1 MSKCQSGSGTYL
13 NYECYEFLKPKFDK
27 ISLSEHNK
35 GYLSKAVATLE
46 KNHYILASYEENFQ
60 EITSRITDAGVF
72 YSANPRIAC
81 SYINYLLN
89 KKLRSNRM
97 HTYNVIY
104 NLFKKFV
111 EEFHKNE
118 RGNYNYGQVCAMDIK
133 SLDDNI
139 YDRMTNLY
147 ELYDMYLK
155 LKSTGLYF
163 VKDRCDTFGLM
174 IKKYNEAIEEY
185 QLKDV
190 ELLNKI
196 LSINDLTKKLTL
208 PPDDKCPYRIIYF
221 NKPLLYLK
229 KQEEE
234 KAKKL
239 QEEREL
245 QQREQQRREEQQRE
259 QPSNGELLGTPSV
272 LRTPDNDAISSELR
286 AGEERLSANPI
297 LPRGQQQLKG
307 NKFIDSETTLL
318 DPLGGQKEELEQLD
332 VKSHELE
339 NYHVSQTDT
348 SGVFGSLQNTISSFI
363 REVEPAPIL
372 GVSGG
377 MGALFLLFKYTPVGS
392 FFGGRRGR
400 IRQIPS
406 SFRGFPP
413 GEFPNFH
420 EYDGGFIGYGPM
432 NINPFAE

>member
-1 MSKCQSGSGTYL
+1 M
-13 NYECYEFLKPKFDK
+13 
-27 ISLSEHNK
+27 
-35 GYLSKAVATLE
+35 GYLRKAVSILQKT
-46 KNHYILASYEENFQ
+46 HYILASYDTILY
-60 EITSRITDAGVF
+60 EITGRVSNDGVF
-72 YSANPRIAC
+72 TSADPRIPC
-81 SYINYLLN
+81 NYINYLLN
-89 KKLRSNRM
+89 KKLRSNDM
-97 HTYNVIY
+97 HKNNSNYDF
-104 NLFKKFV
+104 FKKFV
-111 EEFHKNE
+111 VELYKIKN
-118 RGNYNYGQVCAMDIK
+118 GKYHDGLVCDIDIK
-133 SLDDNI
+133 SLDDDT
-139 YDRMTNLY
+139 YDKMTKLY
-147 ELYDMYLK
+147 ELYDMYYK
-155 LKSTGLYF
+155 LKSTSVYF

-245 QQREQQRREEQQRE
+245 QQREQQRREEQQREQQQRE

-377 MGALFLLFKYTPVGS
+377 MGALFLLFKVYMVLKIYSYVYNT
-392 FFGGRRGR
+392 FK
-400 IRQIPS
+400 
-406 SFRGFPP
+406 
-413 GEFPNFH
+413 
-420 EYDGGFIGYGPM
+420 
-432 NINPFAE
+432 